1 MRIRDIATAARV
13 ELIDPLPQR
22 PSRRYLL
29 QLATTN
35 TQNYYNKI
43 SATGRAWA
51 VSEFDLIVSPNVR
64 EYVATVSD
72 IGRVLD
78 VTTKD
83 DTNSYHIERPVRFWD
98 LAESRAHWNA
108 PANLPAIT
116 FYDSQHTAQR
126 ISFFRKNFLDA
137 VYCEVMPIPQF
148 SCVYRVLYANKGV
161 ASDMA
166 LDDSPILTQHH
177 ALIVT
182 KTALDATPGSAWWD
196 SEPENRIRRKELQ
209 ESFKLRLPPMM
220 DEFNKYVRNQ
230 VQPRQTQRLVYS
242 ID

>member
-1 MRIRDIATAARV
+1 MRLRDIATACRV
-13 ELIDPLPQR
+13 ELLEPLPQR

-35 TQNYYNKI
+35 VQNYYNKI

-51 VSEFDLIVSPNVR
+51 VSEFDLFVSPSVR
-64 EYVATVSD
+64 EYTATVTD
-72 IGRVLD
+72 IGRILD

-83 DTNSYHIERPVRFWD
+83 DSNPVHIERPVRFWD
-98 LAESRAHWNA
+98 LAESRAHWEA
-108 PANLPAIT
+108 PANLPSIT
-116 FYDSQHTAQR
+116 FYDSAHTAQR
-126 ISFFRKNFLDA
+126 ISFFRKNFLDT
-137 VYCEVMPIPQF
+137 VYCQLMPIPQQA
-148 SCVYRVLYANKGV
+148 CVYRVLYANKGV

-182 KTALDATPGSAWWD
+182 KTALDATPGSAWWAN
-196 SEPENRIRRKELQ
+196 EKENRIRRGELQ
-209 ESFKLRLPPMM
+209 ESFKLRLPPLMS
-220 DEFNKYVRNQ
+220 EFDKYVRNQ
-230 VQPRQTQRLVYS
+230 VQPRQTSRLVYS